1 MNTDGLSEADIVAS
15 DQLHGNCYPTKP
27 VMMGAFEKL
36 VESINSLW
44 LTTVTLPTHAQ
55 GH

>member
-1 MNTDGLSEADIVAS
+1 MPKIGGDGKPIQV
-15 DQLHGNCYPTKP
+15 LHANCHLTTP
-27 VMMGAFEKL
+27 VMMGAFETL
-36 VESINSLW
+36 VESIDSFW

>member
-1 MNTDGLSEADIVAS
+1 MPNIGGDG
-15 DQLHGNCYPTKP
+15 KP
-27 VMMGAFEKL
+27 IQVLL
-36 VESINSLW
+36 VEDSPGDVRFW